1 MGLSILA
8 GRDRISLENGFD
20 LRLLSAL
27 EVLQARREAAE
38 LTGEDR
44 ERALCSNA
52 CLLARALERS
62 EDGRPVFDSGRA
74 VLAGLTVDEIAA
86 LAGRWS
92 VFSRESGPG
101 LDLSREELEGVK
113 RDLSGD
119 PGERLRWRVLRQF
132 HALPS
137 EERARSM
144 KERDYLWCL
153 ANTLLDREE
162 ALGRLCPSCRSR
174 ALEERCPVCG
184 KAEAEWGEGADNAA
198 FDPGRFEELRGGGGG
213 D

>member
-1 MGLSILA
+1 MGQSILA

-27 EVLQARREAAE
+27 EVLQARREGAE
-38 LTGEDR
+38 LAGENR

-52 CLLARALERS
+52 CLLARALERT
-62 EDGRPVFDSGRA
+62 EDGQPVFDSGRA
-74 VLAGLTVDEIAA
+74 VLAGLTVEEIAA

-101 LDLSREELEGVK
+101 LDLSQEELEDVK
-113 RDLSGD
+113 QNLSAD

-132 HALPS
+132 RALPA
-137 EERARSM
+137 EEQSKAM

-162 ALGRLCPSCRSR
+162 ELDRLCPSCRAR
-174 ALEERCPVCG
+174 ALEERCPACG
-184 KAEAEWGEGADNAA
+184 RPAAEWGESAGNAA
-198 FDPGRFEELRGGGGG
+198 FDLSRFEELRGGGGV